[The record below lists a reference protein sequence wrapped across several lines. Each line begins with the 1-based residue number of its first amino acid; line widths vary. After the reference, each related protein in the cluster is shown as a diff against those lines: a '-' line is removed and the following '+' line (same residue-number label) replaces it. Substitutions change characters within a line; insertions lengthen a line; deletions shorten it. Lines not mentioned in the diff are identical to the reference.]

1 MPHLAI
7 FLLGSLQVQ
16 LDARPVVGLDALK
29 ARALLAYLVTEAD
42 HPQRREVLAARLWPD
57 SPDDLAR
64 RSLSQALFTIRR
76 ALADETNDP
85 PFFLSTRDTIQFNPA
100 NRTTL
105 DVQAFQTRLSSVHT
119 HDHAT
124 LATCAVC
131 LAQLEEAVALYTG
144 DFLQDI
150 NVPDSEPFEE
160 WAVLRREA
168 LRRQLLDALAAL
180 ANACEQ
186 RGDLGVALRH
196 ARRHLAL
203 DAWREETHRQVMRLL
218 ARSGERSA
226 ALAQFE
232 ACRRVLR
239 SELGVEPAAETIAL
253 LEQIK
258 QGAVAAGPA
267 TVVPAVQAP
276 PSPAPHRT
284 HLPAPL
290 TPFVGRQAELLALSE
305 LLADPRHRLITL
317 VGPGGIGKTRL
328 ALQVAH
334 TRQVHHGDTAVFVPL
349 APVSAADG
357 VVPAMAH
364 ALGLVFQGSADP
376 QAQLIG
382 FLRPRGLLLILDNC
396 EHLVVEIEAGDL
408 LVTILEAAPDVRFLA
423 TSREPLGIW
432 GETIFDVPGLSMTVG
447 DNDAAGSAVTLFVQG
462 AQRVNLQF
470 ELTPAVLPAVTR
482 ICELVEGIPLGIEL
496 AATWLRTHS
505 CDEVAAEIARDLGFL
520 STTARGLPE
529 RHRSLRAVFEHSWQL
544 LDAEARAL
552 LGRLAVFR
560 GGFNRD
566 AAEQVAGAS
575 RGQLATLSAKSL
587 LRREQ
592 GGTYDLHEVI
602 RQYAWEK
609 LHALGLA
616 QITQARHLAY
626 YAQLAQAAAP
636 ALWGARQDYWLE
648 HLEQE
653 HDNLRAALTWS
664 LTGGDLWRGLQ
675 LAGALWRFWETRG
688 HLQEGR
694 RWLEQLLAAAQAQV
708 RLDPPPVPVLN
719 SWSPEERSRAQVLAD
734 ACNGTGNLARDL
746 CDYPQ
751 ARQYHQRSL
760 AWRRALE
767 DLPGVSSSL
776 GNLGEV
782 AREQGDLLAAR
793 RYYEESLALKR
804 QLGERK
810 GIAVG
815 LHNLGILEHT
825 EGHLTAAA
833 TLLEES
839 LALKRQL
846 GDRRAI
852 AYLLNDLGAVW
863 RDLGDTAQ
871 AYALHQEGLALCRE
885 IKDATGTAA
894 ALHSLG
900 ILALEQGRP
909 AEAAPLLHESLT
921 FFERLANQA
930 ARADVLETLAGV
942 ALAEGHPG
950 EAGRLA
956 GLAAAVRTHINA
968 RPTAAQTARL
978 AAYRAMAR
986 ARGEEGLF
994 EEGWDC
1000 ERRQRIG
1007 VE

>member
-7 FLLGSLQVQ
+7 NLLGSLQVQ
-16 LDARPVVGLDALK
+16 LDARPVAGLDALK
-29 ARALLAYLVTEAD
+29 ARALLAYLVTETA

-85 PFFLSTRDTIQFNPA
+85 PFILSTRDTIQFNPA
-100 NRTTL
+100 SRMTL
-105 DVQAFQTRLSSVHT
+105 DVQAFQARLSAVHA

-124 LATCAVC
+124 LTTCAGC
-131 LAQLEEAVALYTG
+131 LAQLETAVACYTG

-180 ANACEQ
+180 ANAYEQ
-186 RGDLGVALRH
+186 RGDLDEALRH
-196 ARRHLAL
+196 ARHHLAL

-239 SELGVEPAAETIAL
+239 SELGVEPAVETIEL
-253 LEQIK
+253 VEQIK
-258 QGAVAAGPA
+258 QGTVAAEPVSPPPA
-267 TVVPAVQAP
+267 VTAPAVQAP

-328 ALQVAH
+328 GLQVAH
-334 TRQVHHGDTAVFVPL
+334 ARQVLHGDTAVFVPL
-349 APVSAADG
+349 APVSAVDG

-364 ALGLVFQGSADP
+364 ALGLVFHASADP
-376 QAQLIG
+376 QIQLVE
-382 FLRPRGLLLILDNC
+382 FLRPRRLLLVLDNC
-396 EHLVVEIEAGDL
+396 EHLVVEIEANDL

-432 GETIFDVPGLSMTVG
+432 GETLFDVPGLPISDG
-447 DNDAAGSAVTLFVQG
+447 DDDATGSAVMLFVQG
-462 AQRVNLQF
+462 ARRVNRHF
-470 ELTPAVLPAVTR
+470 ELTPADLPAVTR
-482 ICELVEGIPLGIEL
+482 ICELVEGMPLGIEL
-496 AATWLRTHS
+496 AATWLRTYS
-505 CDEVAAEIARDLGFL
+505 CAEVAAEIERDLGFL

-544 LDAEARAL
+544 LDAEERAL
-552 LGRLAVFR
+552 LGQLAVFR
-560 GGFNRD
+560 GGFDRD

-575 RGQLATLSAKSL
+575 RGRLATLSAKSL

-592 GGTYDLHEVI
+592 GGTYDLHEVV

-609 LHALGLA
+609 LDALGLA

-626 YAQLAQAAAP
+626 YARLAQAAAP

-653 HDNLRAALTWS
+653 HDNLRAALAWS
-664 LTGGDLWRGLQ
+664 LTGGDLWQGLQ
-675 LAGALWRFWETRG
+675 LAGGLWRFWETRG
-688 HLQEGR
+688 HLPEGR
-694 RWLEQLLAAAQAQV
+694 RWLEQLLDAAQAQV
-708 RLDPPPVPVLN
+708 PLDPPSMTVLD
-719 SWSPEERSRAQVLAD
+719 SWSAEERGRAQVLAD

-746 CDYPQ
+746 CDYPH

-760 AWRRALE
+760 AWRRVLD

-782 AREQGDLLAAR
+782 AREQGDLPAAR
-793 RYYEESLALKR
+793 QYYEESLALKR
-804 QLGERK
+804 TLGERK

-825 EGHLTAAA
+825 EGHLAAAA

-846 GDRRAI
+846 GDKRAI

-871 AYALHQEGLALCRE
+871 AHTLHQEGLALCRE

-909 AEAAPLLHESLT
+909 AEAAPLLHESLALC
-921 FFERLANQA
+921 ERLANQA
-930 ARADVLETLAGV
+930 ACADVLETLAGV
-942 ALAEGHPG
+942 ALAEGHAG

-956 GLAAAVRTHINA
+956 GLAAAVRTHIHA
-968 RPTAAQTARL
+968 QPTAAQAARL
-978 AAYRAMAR
+978 AAYRATAHE
-986 ARGEEGLF
+986 RGEAAPF
-994 EEGWDC
+994 EAGWASA
-1000 ERRQRIG
+1000 R
-1007 VE
+1007 